1 MDHTSP
7 ADHTSSTDSASP
19 TDFRS
24 LAREFFQAACA
35 RPAPMSSRFDGVNRG
50 VIATLSYLR
59 ARGDMTP
66 SEISGCKG
74 ISTARVANILASLE
88 KKGLVKRIQDTRD
101 RRKIIV
107 RITEAAALASARW
120 LGRGAKESG
129 DGAAVEAMRNS
140 FTTLHIDGVVVIGEG
155 EKDKAPM
162 LYTGENVGM
171 GDGPS
176 LDVAV
181 DPVEGTNLLAYGR
194 PNAISVMGV
203 APRGSMFSLDRSFY
217 MQKLVVGSEAK
228 DVVDLDAPVDVNL
241 ERVAKAL
248 GKKVSDLVVFVLDKP
263 RHAKLI
269 EDIRKAGARITLAT
283 DGDVAGALMAADPR
297 SEVDVMMGTGGT
309 PEGVIT
315 ACALKGLG
323 GQILGRL
330 DPQSYPEKEA
340 IQNAGWDLRE
350 MLSTSDLVKSDDC
363 FFAATGIS
371 GGDFLHGVRYCG
383 RHAITHSMVLRGKTG
398 TIRYVESF
406 HDINRLRQLSAV
418 AY

>member
-1 MDHTSP
+1 MAEAPEKNLAMD
-7 ADHTSSTDSASP
+7 
-19 TDFRS
+19 
-24 LAREFFQAACA
+24 
-35 RPAPMSSRFDGVNRG
+35 
-50 VIATLSYLR
+50 
-59 ARGDMTP
+59 
-66 SEISGCKG
+66 
-74 ISTARVANILASLE
+74 
-88 KKGLVKRIQDTRD
+88 
-101 RRKIIV
+101 IV

-129 DGAAVEAMRNS
+129 DGAAVEAMRTS

-162 LYTGENVGM
+162 LYTGEKVGM
-171 GDGPS
+171 GDGPV

-315 ACALKGLG
+315 ACALRGLG

-371 GGDFLHGVRYCG
+371 GGDFLHGVRYSG

-406 HDINRLRQLSAV
+406 HDINRLRQLSSV
-418 AY
+418 TY